1 MRRVQGKG
9 AHTFVTRVAF
19 IQPATLSR
27 ASSSGS
33 EGRKTRAGKCLAKWT
48 MCSPE
53 PACHFTPTP
62 ILSDGEVGAVL
73 HLLALFQSYDAAT
86 SLIEDRDLTEAAH
99 EADHRASTWMK
110 HWSRSRCVGNR
121 AAALSS
127 VEAMAS

>member
-1 MRRVQGKG
+1 VRRSTTV
-9 AHTFVTRVAF
+9 
-19 IQPATLSR
+19 SR
-27 ASSSGS
+27 ASGSGS
-33 EGRKTRAGKCLAKWT
+33 EGWKTRAGNCKAKWT
-48 MCSPE
+48 RCSPE
-53 PACHFTPTP
+53 PACDFTATP
-62 ILSDGEVGAVL
+62 ILSDGEAGAVL

>member
-1 MRRVQGKG
+1 LSPLAISPRRR
-9 AHTFVTRVAF
+9 F
-19 IQPATLSR
+19 
-27 ASSSGS
+27 
-33 EGRKTRAGKCLAKWT
+33 CLTARR
-48 MCSPE
+48 
-53 PACHFTPTP
+53 
-62 ILSDGEVGAVL
+62 AVL

-110 HWSRSRCVGNR
+110 HWSRSRWVGNR